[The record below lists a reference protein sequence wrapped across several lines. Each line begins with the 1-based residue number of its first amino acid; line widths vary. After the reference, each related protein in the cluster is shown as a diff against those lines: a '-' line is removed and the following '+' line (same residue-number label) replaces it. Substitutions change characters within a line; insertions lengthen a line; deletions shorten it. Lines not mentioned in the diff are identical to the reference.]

1 MLTVNN
7 LTKVYSSGFFNKSS
21 LLAVDHANFHISKG
35 ECFGIIGESGSGKT
49 TIGKMVI
56 GLLPPTEGEILING
70 QNIYQGTA
78 TKTRDFHRR
87 VQMIFQEPDGVLDP
101 RWKIRKSMMEP
112 YQIHSK
118 LSQAEMLDKICYWL
132 EIVGLSPEHLERFP
146 FELSG
151 GQLQRLAFARA
162 LAMEPDL
169 IVADEPTS
177 SLDVSVQ
184 AQILCLMK
192 KIQEKYN
199 QTILYITHD
208 LYVARQMCENV
219 AVMQKGKLIE
229 TGTSQEVF
237 DHPQHDYTKKLLMA
251 QLPPDM
257 TSREKI
263 MQEAFT

>member
-7 LTKVYSSGFFNKSS
+7 VTKVYKSGFFTKSS
-21 LLAVDHANFHISKG
+21 LTAVDHASFHIKKG
-35 ECFGIIGESGSGKT
+35 ECFGIIGESGS
-49 TIGKMVI
+49 GKMVI
-56 GLLPPTEGEILING
+56 GLLPPTEGEILMNG
-70 QNIYQGTA
+70 ENIYTSKA
-78 TKTRDFHRR
+78 VKSLEFRKR

-101 RWKIRKSMMEP
+101 RWKIGKSMMEP
-112 YQIHSK
+112 YKIHCKISRD
-118 LSQAEMLDKICYWL
+118 EMMDKILYWL
-132 EIVGLSPEHLERFP
+132 EIVGLSKEHLDRYP

-162 LAMEPDL
+162 MSLDPDL

-184 AQILCLMK
+184 AQILTMMK
-192 KIQEKYN
+192 DIQQKYN

-229 TGTSQEVF
+229 QGSSQQVF
-237 DHPQHDYTKKLLMA
+237 ECPQHEYTKNLLAA

-263 MQEAFT
+263 MEEV